1 MQKARLIAAQWL
13 ELRPVALV
21 FERPCRRRLQSA
33 PCLQLQAA
41 YVCLFVYTHHCTIRL
56 LILLVLRSPTH
67 EEETQRW
74 GCHSIPQMLKT
85 ISKRVSVRTV
95 SAPYRLL
102 LFVTTDLVVKQYEG
116 IGYGVAISFYANRE
130 GYRKCFPTAFSDKHH
145 SIPEFL
151 QSYILEKR
159 PNCYCR
165 IKSNDEREA
174 AIQNFCTRAVAM
186 TLLPEDGN
194 THLDSGPD
202 SFT

>member
-1 MQKARLIAAQWL
+1 MYTLSFSANLPIHWTISLQYEAPSDVVRMQKARLIAAQWL

-85 ISKRVSVRTV
+85 IFKRVSIRTV

-102 LFVTTDLVVKQYEG
+102 LLVTTDLVVKQYER

-151 QSYILEKR
+151 QSYILER
-159 PNCYCR
+159 YAEG
-165 IKSNDEREA
+165 IKAKLLLSHQFER
-174 AIQNFCTRAVAM
+174 
-186 TLLPEDGN
+186 
-194 THLDSGPD
+194 
-202 SFT
+202 